1 MKKFAAFVTLL
12 APMAVSAAPGDYPTV
27 DRFIFVN
34 ECMQENGGGLDT
46 MYKCSCVMDQ
56 LAANL
61 SYDQFQDGDVAQ
73 HGANTGGERGAL
85 FRDPDNVKEK
95 AKTLAAAKAA
105 AAKTCNFTPKKR

>member
-1 MKKFAAFVTLL
+1 MKKLAALATLL
-12 APMAVSAAPGDYPTV
+12 APLSASAAPGDFPTV

-34 ECMQENGGGLDT
+34 ECMQENGGSLDS

-56 LAANL
+56 LAQNL
-61 SYDQFQDGDVAQ
+61 TYDQFQDGDVAQ

-85 FRDPDNVKEK
+85 FRDPDSIK
-95 AKTLAAAKAA
+95 ANIKTLTTAKAE

>member
-1 MKKFAAFVTLL
+1 MKKFILAAGLTLSF
-12 APMAVSAAPGDYPTV
+12 AASAAPGDFPTV

-34 ECMQENGGGLDT
+34 ECMQENGGSLDA

-85 FRDPDNVKEK
+85 FRDPDSVKTN
-95 AKTLAAAKAA
+95 AKTLADAKTA

>member
-1 MKKFAAFVTLL
+1 MKRLTLAACLAIPFAAN
-12 APMAVSAAPGDYPTV
+12 AAPGDFPTV

-34 ECMQENGGGLDT
+34 ECMQENGGSLDA

-61 SYDQFQDGDVAQ
+61 TYEQFQDGDVAQ

-85 FRDPDNVKEK
+85 FRDPENVKEN
-95 AKTLAAAKAA
+95 AKTLANAKAA
-105 AAKTCNFTPKKR
+105 AAKACNFTPKKR